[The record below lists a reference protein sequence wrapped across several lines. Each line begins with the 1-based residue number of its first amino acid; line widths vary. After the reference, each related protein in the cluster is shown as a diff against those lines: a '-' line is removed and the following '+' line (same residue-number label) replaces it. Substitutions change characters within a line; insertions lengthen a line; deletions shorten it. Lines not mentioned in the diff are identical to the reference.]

1 MTRPQRMFVNLFGGW
16 FQLRQRFPASLL
28 DELADAVCAGERS
41 HLGEVRFAVESR
53 LPLRAVLAGIDAR
66 VRAQAVFAQLRV
78 WDTEDNTGVLIYLL
92 LSEQRIEVVA
102 DRGIARRVAQ
112 PQWDAICQRMRDAFA
127 RAQWRE
133 GSLAGIEAVHALL
146 REHFPAGDRP
156 NPDELPD
163 RPVLL

>member
-1 MTRPQRMFVNLFGGW
+1 
-16 FQLRQRFPASLL
+16 LL
-28 DELADAVCAGERS
+28 DELADAVSAGERL
-41 HLGEVRFAVESR
+41 HLGEVRFALESR
-53 LPLRAVLAGIDAR
+53 LPLRAVLAGMDAR
-66 VRAQAVFAQLRV
+66 ARAQVVFAQLRV
-78 WDTEDNTGVLIYLL
+78 WDTEENTGVLIYLL
-92 LSEQRIEVVA
+92 LSEQRIEILA

-112 PQWDAICQRMRDAFA
+112 PQWDAICLRMRDAFA

-146 REHFPAGDRP
+146 REHFPANDRP